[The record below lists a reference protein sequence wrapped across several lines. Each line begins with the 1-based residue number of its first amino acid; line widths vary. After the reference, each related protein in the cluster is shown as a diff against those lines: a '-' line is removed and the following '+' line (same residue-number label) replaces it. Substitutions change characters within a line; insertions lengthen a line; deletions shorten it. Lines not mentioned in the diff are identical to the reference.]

1 MAKFVYRL
9 QNILNIKYK
18 LEEQAKSEYA
28 IASQILH
35 EEEIKLQVI
44 YDDINMYENTLRNL
58 NSGSISVMDVKQ
70 CSEAIAFKKNA
81 AETQK
86 IIITRAENKL
96 ERARVKLN
104 EVMIDRKTH
113 EKLREKAFDEFVSE
127 LSAQEKKEIDELV
140 SYKYNNRGTGDN
152 NG

>member
-70 CSEAIAFKKNA
+70 CLEAIAFKKNA

-96 ERARVKLN
+96 ERARAKLN